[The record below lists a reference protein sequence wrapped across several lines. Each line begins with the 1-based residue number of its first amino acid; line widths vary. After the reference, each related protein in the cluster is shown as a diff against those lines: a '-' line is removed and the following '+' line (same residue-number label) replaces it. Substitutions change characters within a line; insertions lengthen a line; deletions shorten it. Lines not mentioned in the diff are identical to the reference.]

1 MSSASLE
8 SLEGIDSFN
17 IVVNQPTLSDDG
29 PKSKKPWKYLSKFEV
44 TCQGY
49 SKVRC
54 PVYANGRQQIP
65 IQINVEARDEDGVIV
80 DVNHG
85 RLYLNLCLYDEVDVF
100 PPELGRSGAEDS
112 RFVYNHTVVNA
123 LATPED
129 NEGLPVPLE
138 GTKHWQVVKQ
148 FVSAKK
154 VGTYKL
160 AVRCRSPDWVLFVT
174 NTPNPP
180 AGKFDSWLLVDAREP
195 VAISWTK
202 VKKTRID
209 AVNVSYIDVDLYY
222 LYFDCPNLRVV
233 ATSHSPGYPANTSH
247 YRWKNG
253 GKMYDQICYGAAG
266 GSRLIN
272 WRACHGSTCQFR
284 VYDRPGQATVARITT
299 SSASSC
305 SNYRQYGVY
314 LGLIDQYGNESRV
327 GIRPIYSGNEITL
340 VDPNTRDL
348 YLDAEGELVDPGSE

>member
-1 MSSASLE
+1 MSSE
-8 SLEGIDSFN
+8 SLEGFN
-17 IVVNQPTLSDDG
+17 IVVNQPSLSEDG
-29 PKSKKPWKYLSKFEV
+29 PKSKKPWTYLSRFELRSR
-44 TCQGY
+44 GY
-49 SKVRC
+49 DKINC

-65 IQINVEARDEDGVIV
+65 VEIIMEARDEDGVVV
-80 DVNHG
+80 DVNHSG
-85 RLYLNLCLYDEVDVF
+85 LYLYLCLYNDIDVF
-100 PPELGRSGAEDS
+100 PTELGRSGTQDS
-112 RFVYNHTVVNA
+112 RYVYQWPLASAESGQEATERA
-123 LATPED
+123 LIPK
-129 NEGLPVPLE
+129 EGVE
-138 GTKHWQVVKQ
+138 RVQVVEQ
-148 FVSAKK
+148 YVTATK

-160 AVRCRSPDWVLFVT
+160 AVRCRSPAKVVFAT

-180 AGKFDSWLLVDAREP
+180 PGKFDSWLLVDAREP

-202 VKKTRID
+202 VKKKRID
-209 AVNVSYIDVDLYY
+209 AVNVNNIDVDLYY
-222 LYFDCPNLRVV
+222 LYFDCPDLKVV
-233 ATSHSPGYPANTSH
+233 DTSHSPGYPANTSH
-247 YRWKNG
+247 YRWKDG